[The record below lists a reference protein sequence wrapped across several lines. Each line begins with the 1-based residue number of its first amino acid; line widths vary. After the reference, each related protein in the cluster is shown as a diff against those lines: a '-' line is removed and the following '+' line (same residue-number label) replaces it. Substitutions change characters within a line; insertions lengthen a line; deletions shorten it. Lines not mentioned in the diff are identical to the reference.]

1 MNKSILFVAD
11 EKQVIKAL
19 KKAFVGST
27 YNIYT
32 AKTGAEA
39 HEILNGEE
47 VDLIVVDLDMP
58 GMNGYTVLREVKVR
72 YPAVIK
78 LVLSGNIDEMTLLKI
93 QKECLAKSYISK
105 PLKNQ
110 ELFDT
115 IERTFDVQ
123 RLLSNRNL
131 MEIINKIEILP
142 FSQEV
147 FLKFNTLIEQDAGMK
162 EIAETI
168 EGDPSLTA
176 KVLQAANSVLYGVKT
191 GSVSQAITYLGLTN
205 VKNIVLLT
213 IFYKK
218 LDDVKNPKIHRDLET
233 LWKHAVTTNKI
244 ITLLY
249 QKFHKKELPEVCS
262 MAGLLHDIGKIV
274 LISSFTEEYIKAIE
288 SINPRK
294 DMVYYYE
301 EMEFLEVNHSETG
314 GYLLEWWGLPY
325 PIVESALFHHNPFD
339 DRVFDRELVALV
351 HLAGNFSWNIICH
364 GNSREVDSKIL
375 QLFNLTKEEC
385 KNLIME
391 IEEKLYNSEESL

>member
-19 KKAFVGST
+19 KKAFLGST
-27 YNIYT
+27 NNVFT

-39 HEILNGEE
+39 HAILSSEQIN
-47 VDLIVVDLDMP
+47 LIVVDLDMP
-58 GMNGYTVLREVKVR
+58 GNNGYTVLREAKER
-72 YPAVIK
+72 YPAVIR

-123 RLLSNRNL
+123 KLLTNKNL

-142 FSQEV
+142 FSQDV
-147 FLKFNTLIEQDAGMK
+147 FFKFNTLIEQDAGMK

-168 EGDPSLTA
+168 ESDPSLTA
-176 KVLQAANSVLYGVKT
+176 KVLQAANSVLYGIKT
-191 GSVSQAITYLGLTN
+191 GSVSQAISYLGLNN

-218 LDDVKNPKIHRDLET
+218 LDNVNNPKINRDLQI
-233 LWKHAVTTNKI
+233 LWQHAVTTNKI
-244 ITLLY
+244 MALLY
-249 QKFHKKELPEVCS
+249 QKLLKKEIPEVCS

-274 LISSFTEEYIKAIE
+274 LISSFTEEYVKAVE
-288 SINPRK
+288 SINPKK

-301 EMEFLEVNHSETG
+301 EMEFLEVTHSEIG

-325 PIVESALFHHNPFD
+325 PIVESALFHHDPFD
-339 DRVFDRELVALV
+339 DRVFDRELVALT
-351 HLAGNFSWNIICH
+351 HLAGNFSWNILYH
-364 GNSREVDSKIL
+364 GNSREVDPKVF
-375 QLFNLTKEEC
+375 QLFNLTKEGC
-385 KNLIME
+385 DNLLKE
-391 IEEKLYNSEESL
+391 IEENLNNSEES